1 MEVMCNP
8 TLLNHCK
15 QALFLLQL
23 AISLSQVLRNQ
34 DTSVAA
40 KELLAFKKIRQT
52 GQQSKFAYF
61 NQ

>member
-1 MEVMCNP
+1 MEVVCNP
-8 TLLNHCK
+8 TLLIHCK

-52 GQQSKFAYF
+52 SQQSKLAYF